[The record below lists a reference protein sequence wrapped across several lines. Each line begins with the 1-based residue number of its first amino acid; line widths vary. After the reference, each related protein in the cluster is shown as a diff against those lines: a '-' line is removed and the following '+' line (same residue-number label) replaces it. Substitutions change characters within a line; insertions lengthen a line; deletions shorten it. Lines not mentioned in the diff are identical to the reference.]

1 MQLGI
6 YGFSL
11 SLLGRSSISYL
22 LHSAFCFWLGIEYKL
37 GPSFQ
42 STLLLDVFNR
52 IEVYIDGYF
61 STCFFLAWIFQT
73 KWLCYLAKK
82 R

>member
-22 LHSAFCFWLGIEYKL
+22 LHSNEAFCFCLGKEYKL
-37 GPSFQ
+37 GHSFY

-52 IEVYIDGYF
+52 IEVCIYG
-61 STCFFLAWIFQT
+61 SREAL
-73 KWLCYLAKK
+73 
-82 R
+82 